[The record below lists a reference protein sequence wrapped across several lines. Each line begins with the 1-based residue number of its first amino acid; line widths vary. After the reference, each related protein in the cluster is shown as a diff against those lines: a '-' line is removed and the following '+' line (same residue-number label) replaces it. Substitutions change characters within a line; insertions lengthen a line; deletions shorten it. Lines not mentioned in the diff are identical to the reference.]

1 VSDPFAVF
9 FKVLILLAS
18 ILTLAISQDYMEK
31 QDIPRFEYVIL
42 LIFATLGMML
52 MVSANNLL
60 SLYLG
65 LEMQSL
71 SLYVIASFN
80 RDNERSTEAGLKYFV
95 LGSLMSCLFLLGF
108 ALIYLSVGS
117 TSIEVYQSL
126 LAFDINGYTLTS
138 VGVCFILLAILFK
151 LGAFPFHL
159 WLCDVYEGS
168 LISTTLFF
176 AIVPKI
182 VLFYI
187 LVKFLFFGFANMT

>member
-1 VSDPFAVF
+1 
-9 FKVLILLAS
+9 
-18 ILTLAISQDYMEK
+18 
-31 QDIPRFEYVIL
+31 
-42 LIFATLGMML
+42 
-52 MVSANNLL
+52 
-60 SLYLG
+60 
-65 LEMQSL
+65 
-71 SLYVIASFN
+71 
-80 RDNERSTEAGLKYFV
+80 
-95 LGSLMSCLFLLGF
+95 MSCLFLLGF